1 MQSTQYNLTNM
12 GRYFSSECKSLQYTI
27 ENDEICQYSSRTHLF
42 IYSKPKKISTD
53 LKPQAKLKTP
63 QLTRERERERER
75 ERKKNYSFLH
85 LT

>member
-1 MQSTQYNLTNM
+1 MQTTQYNLTNM

-27 ENDEICQYSSRTHLF
+27 ENDGMCRYSSRTHLF

-63 QLTRERERERER
+63 QLTPEREREE
-75 ERKKNYSFLH
+75 KKLLLLACNI
-85 LT
+85 T